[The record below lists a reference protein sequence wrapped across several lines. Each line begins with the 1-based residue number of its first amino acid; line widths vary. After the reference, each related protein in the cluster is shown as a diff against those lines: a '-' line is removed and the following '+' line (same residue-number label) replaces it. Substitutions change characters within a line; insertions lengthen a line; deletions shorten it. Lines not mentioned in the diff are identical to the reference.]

1 MALLLAGKRC
11 ASAAVLANSE
21 ACTLVA
27 LGCNIDMVA
36 LVTASDRCSMATFE
50 PSESAVVTS
59 ESVEAGRTDW
69 DQVGKLPV
77 RRDLAAEATPA
88 VHIEVDITS
97 FDLEDLNFPCLKL

>member
-1 MALLLAGKRC
+1 MAQELADKRC

-50 PSESAVVTS
+50 PSESTAATG
-59 ESVEAGRTDW
+59 ESMEAGRTDW
-69 DQVGKLPV
+69 DRVG
-77 RRDLAAEATPA
+77 E
-88 VHIEVDITS
+88 
-97 FDLEDLNFPCLKL
+97 